1 MCGVLLVAN
10 IKNNLGDKMD
20 KSNQSFIN
28 VSNENV
34 KKIIRD
40 IYFDIFSRFEE
51 QYIIVFL
58 CGGARNKNKKV
69 LRDKIREILEKNT
82 VRYYGQLPFKIFY
95 PEDLLIE
102 VLNKTKDADLLSYEQ
117 LMANNSNII
126 AIICESPGSLVELGA
141 FTNNQYTVGKV
152 IAAIDKN
159 RAKDKSFIMLGP
171 IKYLK
176 KLDKLNVIEYG
187 SDEKAFA
194 GKLSKNIR
202 EKFNKQKSG
211 KKISIS
217 TIVGMHYFIE
227 LLLYCFKTLTS
238 KELADIIQYIAGEN
252 KIEIN
257 DFNVIFNAALK
268 LLFKDEKI
276 VKVSTQKYSSYQLS
290 RKGYISMKKIIS
302 DCTRTWVCDR
312 IRVEIMYFDFY
323 KSPHS

>member
-1 MCGVLLVAN
+1 MAN

-152 IAAIDKN
+152 IAAVDKN

-176 KLDKLNVIEYG
+176 N
-187 SDEKAFA
+187 
-194 GKLSKNIR
+194 
-202 EKFNKQKSG
+202 
-211 KKISIS
+211 S
-217 TIVGMHYFIE
+217 T
-227 LLLYCFKTLTS
+227 
-238 KELADIIQYIAGEN
+238 N
-252 KIEIN
+252 
-257 DFNVIFNAALK
+257 
-268 LLFKDEKI
+268 
-276 VKVSTQKYSSYQLS
+276 
-290 RKGYISMKKIIS
+290 
-302 DCTRTWVCDR
+302 
-312 IRVEIMYFDFY
+312 
-323 KSPHS
+323 